1 MFSWVI
7 LWDVIKVAVFPVLG
21 LLYAMFKQKLAKVD
35 SDIEKLTVANSN
47 LEKKIIKMEASFVT
61 QDQLRELFAN
71 LLSSMEKGNNT
82 LEARL
87 EKTMDLKINPIK
99 DMLSKLIDKK

>member
-1 MFSWVI
+1 MLSWAI
-7 LWDVIKVAVFPVLG
+7 LWDVVKVAVFPFLG
-21 LLYAMFKQKLAKVD
+21 LLYAIFKQKLAKVD
-35 SDIEKLTVANSN
+35 TDLEKLTIANSN

-71 LLSSMEKGNNT
+71 LLSNMEKGNST
-82 LEARL
+82 LESRL